1 MLSRAGVID
10 TTAVVVDIQE
20 TNEETIEVVDTV
32 IDEVTDI
39 FDDGGKDTEVT
50 EEERSN
56 IILI

>member
-56 IILI
+56 IIFI